1 MKQNEVLKEEPDCE
15 TEHGG
20 CLDAY
25 LKPDLQNLDT
35 QPSTS
40 APQVV
45 EFADLGAADDGDQE
59 EVDQEEEDQEEGDQE
74 DRATSHQLDDIEE
87 QESEI

>member
-1 MKQNEVLKEEPDCE
+1 MKWKKIRKNI
-15 TEHGG
+15 
-20 CLDAY
+20 Y
-25 LKPDLQNLDT
+25 LILRDE
-35 QPSTS
+35 
-40 APQVV
+40 VV

>member
-1 MKQNEVLKEEPDCE
+1 MTWNKKTRNNI
-15 TEHGG
+15 
-20 CLDAY
+20 Y
-25 LKPDLQNLDT
+25 LILRDE
-35 QPSTS
+35 
-40 APQVV
+40 VV

-74 DRATSHQLDDIEE
+74 EGDQEEGDQEDRATSHQLDDIEE